1 MLDAASILP
10 QIVCLSCGYH
20 RSWPPLLE
28 ALADGQRHHAEHPPE
43 PAVPENL
50 ERRCPACQ
58 SERVVYAGRVIAG
71 EGMIRVVHQC
81 EACGTAFWFVRK
93 RTKRPLSA

>member
-1 MLDAASILP
+1 M
-10 QIVCLSCGYH
+10 
-20 RSWPPLLE
+20 
-28 ALADGQRHHAEHPPE
+28 PE
-43 PAVPENL
+43 PALPETW

-58 SERVVYAGRVIAG
+58 SERIVHAGRVTAG

-93 RTKRPLSA
+93 AP